1 MICPTCGIEYEG
13 DCCPNCGV
21 ATTSSTNDPITQES
35 YQSESFQDSY
45 AETAQE
51 SYGQSFQDPYYEP
64 QAPYGQQPMYQ
75 QPQVPYG
82 QQPMYQ
88 QPQVPYGQ
96 QPMYQQPQVPYGQQ
110 SMYQQPPIINNVQVQ
125 SNSGYTSLVSVKSKT
140 IALVLAIFLGYLG
153 IHRFYVGKPI
163 SGVVYFFTAG
173 VFGLGWIIDIILIL
187 AGSFRDGMGFPIVR

>member
-21 ATTSSTNDPITQES
+21 ATASSTNDPITQES
-35 YQSESFQDSY
+35 YQSESFQGSY

-82 QQPMYQ
+82 QQP
-88 QPQVPYGQ
+88 
-96 QPMYQQPQVPYGQQ
+96 
-110 SMYQQPPIINNVQVQ
+110 MYQQPPIINNVQVQ

-153 IHRFYVGKPI
+153 IHRFYVGKPV

>member
-21 ATTSSTNDPITQES
+21 ATASSINDPITQES

-64 QAPYGQQPMYQ
+64 QAPYGQQP
-75 QPQVPYG
+75 
-82 QQPMYQ
+82 
-88 QPQVPYGQ
+88 
-96 QPMYQQPQVPYGQQ
+96 
-110 SMYQQPPIINNVQVQ
+110 MYQQPPIINNVQVQ

-153 IHRFYVGKPI
+153 IHRFYVGKPV